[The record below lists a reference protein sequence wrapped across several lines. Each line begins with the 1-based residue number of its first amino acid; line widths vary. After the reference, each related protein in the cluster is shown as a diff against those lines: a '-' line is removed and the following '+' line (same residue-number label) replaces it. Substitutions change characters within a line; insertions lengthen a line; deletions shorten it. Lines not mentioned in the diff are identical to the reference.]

1 MYRNGS
7 MANEFIGEALFEM
20 DSHISAAY
28 APTDFMRWVE
38 EKSGKKFTELSDTDR
53 DKLKKEW

>member
-20 DSHISAAY
+20 DSHISSAY
-28 APTDFMRWVE
+28 APTDFMRWAE
-38 EKSGKKFTELSDTDR
+38 EKSGKKFTELSDSDR
-53 DKLKKEW
+53 SKL